1 MGDKILR
8 YLAIAN
14 MFEGC
19 LAVLLQLAVL
29 VTLHDWVD
37 FICIGF
43 WGGVLMVLAG
53 MWTLQR
59 SPKKMITT
67 ASLAMFGGLCM
78 VGFYSWNVSTV
89 DCGNITTTPNGA
101 RGNWENDP
109 DLCSWRLASDI
120 LFIIFG
126 CFAIVINIFMA
137 ARTSMIIGDRRGSF

>member
-1 MGDKILR
+1 MGDKMLR

-14 MFEGC
+14 MCEGC
-19 LAVLLQLAVL
+19 LTVLLQLAVL

-43 WGGVLMVLAG
+43 WGGVLMILAG
-53 MWTLQR
+53 MWTLQN

-67 ASLAMFGGLCM
+67 AALSMIGGLCM
-78 VGFYSWNVSTV
+78 VGFYSWNVSIV
-89 DCGNITTTPNGA
+89 DCGTIPPTPAGA

-126 CFAIVINIFMA
+126 CFALVINIFMA
-137 ARTSMIIGDRRGSF
+137 ARASTLIGNRRGSF